1 MIGYDDM
8 SKAYRVYNP
17 QVKKILVVKDL
28 VFHESIIGDFLLSE
42 KSSVQ
47 VKDDIVIPLALESS
61 KDKPDISGEVVARE
75 DHEHIPANV
84 VAATTRGER

>member
-1 MIGYDDM
+1 
-8 SKAYRVYNP
+8 
-17 QVKKILVVKDL
+17 
-28 VFHESIIGDFLLSE
+28 
-42 KSSVQ
+42 
-47 VKDDIVIPLALESS
+47 VIPLELESS